1 MPSKNMIM
9 KKICPK
15 CGAEFECKHAADCW
29 CSRITL
35 TDTTKLFLKE
45 RYNDCLCE
53 KCLLEIANNN
63 P

>member
-1 MPSKNMIM
+1 M